1 MSREITK
8 EDLKNF
14 EEFEKRILDLKD
26 SNVKYRRDNETET
39 QIKKEVLFSHFGE
52 ENVKMAMEKLNV
64 NFRDLDDHKIY
75 IEIYK
80 FLDFK

>member
-14 EEFEKRILDLKD
+14 EEFEKKILDLKD
-26 SNVKYRRDNETET
+26 SNVKYIKDDEIETE
-39 QIKKEVLFSHFGE
+39 IKKEVLFSHFGE
-52 ENVKMAMEKLNV
+52 EHVKDVMEKLNV
-64 NFRDLDDHKIY
+64 DFRDLVDQKIY

-80 FLDFK
+80 FLDS